1 MNYAVQEIIKKR
13 KITEYLRSKH
23 ILPIGSE
30 TSGRFRYKCPLHE
43 GDNTPSFIVY
53 TNSDFENFFCY
64 GCKAKYHIIHLYREL
79 EKISTEE
86 AIKRLSDGLSLN
98 LDSEMDFIIKD
109 LENDYSVSNLFT
121 PIDLS
126 LVMSRQLYDYT
137 KQVDKDTAIYLNDT
151 YELDGRDPNGYVGCA
166 WSIGGLHDRPWFSRP
181 IFGSIRYMA
190 TSGVEKRGDTKQYI
204 NKWNQ

>member
-137 KQVDKDTAIYLNDT
+137 KQVDKDTAICDKIECL
-151 YELDGRDPNGYVGCA
+151 YEAIDNSLLDCD
-166 WSIGGLHDRPWFSRP
+166 
-181 IFGSIRYMA
+181 
-190 TSGVEKRGDTKQYI
+190 I
-204 NKWNQ
+204 NKLNEAYKYLPDVIAYGKQKYSSAKEEKIMQYAKK

>member
-30 TSGRFRYKCPLHE
+30 TNGRFRYKCPLHE

-53 TNSDFENFFCY
+53 TNSDFQNFFCY

-79 EKISTEE
+79 EKISIEE

-137 KQVDKDTAIYLNDT
+137 KQVDKDTAICNKIECL
-151 YELDGRDPNGYVGCA
+151 YEAIDNSLLDCD
-166 WSIGGLHDRPWFSRP
+166 
-181 IFGSIRYMA
+181 
-190 TSGVEKRGDTKQYI
+190 I
-204 NKWNQ
+204 NKLNEAYKYLPDVIAYGKQKYSSEKEEKIMQYVKK